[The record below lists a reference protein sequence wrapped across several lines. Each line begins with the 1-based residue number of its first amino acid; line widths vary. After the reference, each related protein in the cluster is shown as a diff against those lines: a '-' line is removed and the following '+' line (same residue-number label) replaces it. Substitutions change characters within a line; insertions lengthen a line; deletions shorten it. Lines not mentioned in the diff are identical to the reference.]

1 MYVSEPHFG
10 GWVETQQIFTKSQIL
25 LLGCLTATQKQATT
39 DAPASHAEH

>member
-10 GWVETQQIFTKSQIL
+10 LKLSKSSQKVKSWL